1 MGSAATVPEE
11 MKLNVI
17 CRLEPGC
24 LGPQGASKID
34 DFCQYILDEMNALNT
49 GFISLAVVPRNDKSL
64 PEMQF
69 NMSGRKLT
77 RDQAG
82 KYLQKFDKSLDDFE
96 GELEGKLE
104 VLIDKFMGY

>member
-1 MGSAATVPEE
+1 

-24 LGPQGASKID
+24 LGPQGSSKID
-34 DFCQYILDEMNALNT
+34 DFCQYILEEMNALNT
-49 GFISLAVVPRNDKSL
+49 AFISLVVVPRNDKTL

-69 NMSGRKLT
+69 NVLGKKMN

-82 KYLQKFDKSLDDFE
+82 KYLQKFDKNLDDFE

-104 VLIDKFMGY
+104 ILIDKFMGY